1 MSKNATVIRTN
12 EFNPKTLEFTAPKLN
27 KKKKLCAYI
36 NKDNKNVAF
45 ETPHGLAPFGVS
57 FYDPDNSGKRS
68 YSINISASGK
78 NPVDNDAI
86 NAYYEKWVGFDNLM
100 IDYGVKHSK
109 AIFGKAR
116 SRESVSDAYS
126 KVIKVDDEGEYPM
139 RLSPKIKESYENQK
153 ATGKPDVKVF
163 TKTDSGKYV
172 QKHINS
178 YDELVE
184 LVPKQSYVKAVI
196 KPYVWFINKK
206 FGVSMSV
213 AQLLIEECEKNV
225 LNECA
230 FTLDD
235 GSEIKVEEELDEKSE
250 PNENE
255 NDNDNVEQND
265 NDNVEQA
272 EQNDND
278 NAEKAEKAEQNDS
291 VEQDDN
297 GEPSDS
303 DNESDD
309 SD

>member
-12 EFNPKTLEFTAPKLN
+12 EFNPNTLEFTAPKLN
-27 KKKKLCAYI
+27 KKKKLCGYI
-36 NKDNKNVAF
+36 NKNNKNVAF

-78 NPVDNDAI
+78 NPDDNDAI
-86 NAYYEKWVGFDNLM
+86 NAYYEKWVEFDNLM
-100 IDYGVKHSK
+100 VDYGVEHSK
-109 AIFGKAR
+109 LIFGKQK
-116 SRESVSDAYS
+116 SREVVLEAYT

-172 QKHINS
+172 QKHVNS
-178 YDELVE
+178 YDDLVE

-196 KPYVWFINKK
+196 KPYMWFINKK

-235 GSEIKVEEELDEKSE
+235 GSEIKVEKESE
-250 PNENE
+250 PDENDEGPENE
-255 NDNDNVEQND
+255 PIDEVAKGPVDEVVDEVADGPEEVVNKVVNEVADGPND
-265 NDNVEQA
+265 
-272 EQNDND
+272 
-278 NAEKAEKAEQNDS
+278 
-291 VEQDDN
+291 
-297 GEPSDS
+297 EPSDS

>member
-12 EFNPKTLEFTAPKLN
+12 KFNPKTLEFTAPKLN

-36 NKDNKNVAF
+36 NKENKNVAF
-45 ETPHGLAPFGVS
+45 ETPHGLAPFGIS

-68 YSINISASGK
+68 YSISISASGK
-78 NPVDNDAI
+78 NPDDNGAI
-86 NAYYEKWVGFDNLM
+86 NAYYEKWVEFDNLM
-100 IDYGVKHSK
+100 IEYGFTYAKQ
-109 AIFGKAR
+109 IFGKTR
-116 SRESVSDAYS
+116 TRESVMDAYTR
-126 KVIKVDDEGEYPM
+126 VIKVDDDGEYPM

-172 QKHINS
+172 EKHINS
-178 YDELVE
+178 YDELVK

-196 KPYVWFINKK
+196 KPYMWFINKK

-230 FTLDD
+230 FTLED
-235 GSEIKVEEELDEKSE
+235 GSEIKVEEIDEK
-250 PNENE
+250 P
-255 NDNDNVEQND
+255 V
-265 NDNVEQA
+265 A

-278 NAEKAEKAEQNDS
+278 NAEKAEQNDNDNDNDNAEKAEQNDNDNS
-291 VEQDDN
+291 EKAEQDDN